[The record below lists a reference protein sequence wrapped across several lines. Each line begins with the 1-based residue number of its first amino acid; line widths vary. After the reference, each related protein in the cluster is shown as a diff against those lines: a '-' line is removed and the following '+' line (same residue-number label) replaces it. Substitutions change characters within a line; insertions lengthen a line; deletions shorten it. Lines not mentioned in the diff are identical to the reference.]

1 VDTMLVEVVWQARHR
16 GEVGARWRMRSRQRV
31 MEEEGQRRRLK
42 SMVAVAET
50 SLYIGAAVTTWQTAQ
65 RRHGPDGGGC
75 SRGGAGVDPVAV
87 WTQRRRGACGKI

>member
-16 GEVGARWRMRSRQRV
+16 GEVGARWRIRSGQRV

-50 SLYIGAAVTTWQTAQ
+50 SLYIGAAVMTWQTAQ

-75 SRGGAGVDPVAV
+75 SQGGAGVDLVAV
-87 WTQRRRGACGKI
+87 WTQRRRGA